1 MAHRRPPSPGPAW
14 PSASLPCWHS
24 PRKLPAPG
32 SPNVPRAPSPL
43 GFALLCHVPKH
54 PPLILQIQA
63 PGVQE
68 ASAVSVWL
76 APREAP
82 PPAERAVDCQGRLQ
96 RGQEPGPVPQGP
108 RPTGGERET
117 RVAEQPRGLRDAV
130 LCFLFTAPAPSSV
143 GPPSANSVLDKT
155 IIQATI
161 ICGWLV
167 GAGRPGR

>member
-1 MAHRRPPSPGPAW
+1 MVHRRPPSPGPAW

-24 PRKLPAPG
+24 SRKLPALG

-43 GFALLCHVPKH
+43 GLALLCHVPKH
-54 PPLILQIQA
+54 PPLTLQIQA
-63 PGVQE
+63 PHVQE
-68 ASAVSVWL
+68 ASAAAAVGTTGGTTPCRTSCGL
-76 APREAP
+76 SRSSAEGARTRPCAPRA
-82 PPAERAVDCQGRLQ
+82 ASHRWRARDAGGR
-96 RGQEPGPVPQGP
+96 
-108 RPTGGERET
+108 
-117 RVAEQPRGLRDAV
+117 AARGLRDAV
-130 LCFLFTAPAPSSV
+130 LCCLFTAPAPSSV